1 MERTERNEKDDS
13 QKAKLIFLAV
23 AALVVVLLIVS
34 FGYANKARNELN
46 AKNVEL
52 EAVKQDN
59 NKLELMLKDQNA
71 ELDTLRKHI
80 KYLEDKAK
88 AKPAPKKKAPVAKTK
103 PKPKT
108 KSKTK

>member
-1 MERTERNEKDDS
+1 MERPERNEKDDS
-13 QKAKLIFLAV
+13 QKAKLIFLAL

-46 AKNVEL
+46 AKNVEF
-52 EAVKQDN
+52 EALKQDN
-59 NKLELMLKDQNA
+59 TKLELMLKDANA
-71 ELDTLRKHI
+71 EIDTLKKQV

-88 AKPAPKKKAPVAKTK
+88 AKPAPKKKAATAKSK
-103 PKPKT
+103 AKT

>member
-1 MERTERNEKDDS
+1 MERTERNEKDDT
-13 QKAKLIFLAV
+13 QKAKLIFLAL

-52 EAVKQDN
+52 EAAKQDN
-59 NKLELMLKDQNA
+59 AKLELMLKDQSA
-71 ELDTLRKHI
+71 EIDTLKKHM
-80 KYLEDKAK
+80 KYLEDKTK

-103 PKPKT
+103 AKT

>member
-1 MERTERNEKDDS
+1 MERPERNEKDDS
-13 QKAKLIFLAV
+13 QKAKLIFLAL

-52 EAVKQDN
+52 EALKQDN
-59 NKLELMLKDQNA
+59 TKLELMLKDANA
-71 ELDTLRKHI
+71 EIDTLKKQV

-88 AKPAPKKKAPVAKTK
+88 AKPAPKKKAATAKSK
-103 PKPKT
+103 AKT

>member
-1 MERTERNEKDDS
+1 MERTERNEKDDT
-13 QKAKLIFLAV
+13 QKAKLIFLAL

-46 AKNVEL
+46 AKNTEL
-52 EAVKQDN
+52 ELVKQDN
-59 NKLELMLKDQNA
+59 AKLELMLKDQSA
-71 ELDTLRKHI
+71 EIDTLK
-80 KYLEDKAK
+80 KQVQQLQAKVK

-103 PKPKT
+103 AKAKT

>member
-13 QKAKLIFLAV
+13 QKAKLIFLAL

-46 AKNVEL
+46 AKNQEL

-59 NKLELMLKDQNA
+59 AKLELMLKDANA
-71 ELDTLRKHI
+71 GDRYAEKTG
-80 KYLEDKAK
+80 
-88 AKPAPKKKAPVAKTK
+88 PAAAGKSKSKTGSEEK
-103 PKPKT
+103 RLLLPRPRQRT
-108 KSKTK
+108 KSKTR